1 MDTFGAWL
9 RQQRSQLKLTR
20 EQFAERV
27 GCSVA
32 LLRKIEDGERR
43 PSTQIAELIANSLNI
58 PAADRATFIRVARGE
73 LNLERLPAS
82 LKPVAIP
89 IVPPAPRPRVNLPVL
104 PTPLIGRQREVEELS
119 QLLRDPA
126 CRLLTLVGP
135 GGMGKTRLAIETAT
149 QMRDVFD
156 HGVYFVPLAS
166 VGSINAVISTIA
178 NAIHFAFYGPS
189 DPKVQLLNYLRE
201 KQVLLLLDN
210 LEHLL
215 GGESQ
220 PETIVELL
228 LEILQQAAQVKL
240 LITSRESLE
249 LQDEWVFEVQG
260 LPVPE
265 SIAAEGSAQNTSVEL
280 FLQRARRAHVGFS
293 ARVDDYPAIARIC
306 WLVGGSPLGI
316 ELAAAWVRTLSCDE
330 IAQQIERGLDFL
342 SVTTRDLPTRH
353 RSMRA
358 VFDHSWKLLPEEEQQ
373 VLARLSVFRGGFRRE
388 AAEQIAGAT
397 LSTLS
402 ALVAKSLVRR
412 SGENR
417 YDLHELVRQFAAE
430 NLSKNNDEQITTQ
443 NRHSQYYLT
452 SFGRADGRM
461 HSPTQRE
468 ALAEWTAEM
477 DNIRVAWNW
486 AITQS
491 EFGLIEETLRA
502 FAMLYET
509 RGWYREG
516 LDMLGRAIDRL
527 EGAHGPSPTDRTGQ
541 ATLGHLLTNRALLTI
556 RLGQHAEA
564 QAMLERSLEILR
576 PLNATRLLVEPI
588 TFLGVVMSLTGD
600 YARALDLVAEAREKA
615 LAVGDRVFAAT
626 SLSLHANFSR
636 LTGQSG
642 DQHARLQAAVAEWR
656 AVGDPRFIAYG
667 LNFLGQSA
675 LALGR
680 FDEARQA
687 LEESVELNT
696 SVGARWNLG
705 HAFQG
710 LGAVAQAQGE
720 YRRAADLFLKA
731 VDTFTELGGLFYIGQ
746 SLAQMGRS
754 LFALGDDIEAERIW
768 RESLRIATEIH
779 GMPVVL
785 EALVGI
791 ASLWGKKGETQ
802 SALELLL
809 IVLDHP
815 ACDQETKNRAEKL
828 CAELTAQL
836 TTRQIEAIQVQAQA
850 RPFETVV
857 NEVLKQ
863 V

>member
-1 MDTFGAWL
+1 
-9 RQQRSQLKLTR
+9 
-20 EQFAERV
+20 
-27 GCSVA
+27 
-32 LLRKIEDGERR
+32 
-43 PSTQIAELIANSLNI
+43 
-58 PAADRATFIRVARGE
+58 
-73 LNLERLPAS
+73 
-82 LKPVAIP
+82 
-89 IVPPAPRPRVNLPVL
+89 
-104 PTPLIGRQREVEELS
+104 LIGREREVEELG
-119 QLLRDPA
+119 QLLRDPQ

-135 GGMGKTRLAIETAT
+135 GGIGKTRLAIEAASSM
-149 QMRDVFD
+149 QEVFD

-166 VGSINAVISTIA
+166 VGSINAVISTMA

-201 KQVLLLLDN
+201 KQILLIMDN
-210 LEHLL
+210 VEHLL
-215 GGESQ
+215 AGEPDQ
-220 PETIVELL
+220 ETVAELL
-228 LEILQQAAQVKL
+228 VKILRQAAQVKL
-240 LITSRESLE
+240 LITSRETLE
-249 LQDEWVFEVQG
+249 LHDEWVFEVKG
-260 LPVPE
+260 LPIPD

-306 WLVGGSPLGI
+306 WLVDGNPLGI
-316 ELAAAWVRTLSCDE
+316 ELAAAWVRTLTCDE
-330 IAQQIERGLDFL
+330 IAQHIERGLDFL
-342 SVTTRDLPTRH
+342 RVTTRDLPTRH

-358 VFDHSWKLLPEEEQQ
+358 VFDHSWKLLPEEEKQ
-373 VLARLSVFRGGFRRE
+373 VLARLSVFRGQLRRE

-402 ALVAKSLVRR
+402 ALIAKSLVRR

-430 NLSKNNDEQITTQ
+430 HLSKNNDEQIATQ
-443 NRHSQYYLT
+443 NRHSKYYLT
-452 SFGRADGRM
+452 SFSRGDARM
-461 HSPTQRE
+461 RSPAQRE

-509 RGWYREG
+509 RGLYREG
-516 LDMLGRAIDRL
+516 LDMLDLAIDGL
-527 EGAHGPSPTDRTGQ
+527 EAAHGPSPVDRTNQ
-541 ATLGHLLTNRALLTI
+541 FALGHLLTNRALLTI
-556 RLGQHAEA
+556 RLGRHAEA
-564 QAMLERSLEILR
+564 QATLERSLEILR
-576 PLNATRLLVEPI
+576 PLNDTRLLVEPI
-588 TFLGVVMSLTGD
+588 TYLGLVMSLTGD
-600 YARALDLVAEAREKA
+600 YTRALDLVAEAREKA
-615 LAVGDRVFAAT
+615 VAVGDRIFAAT

-680 FDEARQA
+680 FDEARKA

-720 YRRAADLFLKA
+720 HRLAAELFRKA

-746 SLAQMGRS
+746 GLAQMGRS
-754 LFALGDDIEAERIW
+754 LFALGNDVEAERIW
-768 RESLRIATEIH
+768 RESLRIAAEIH
-779 GMPVVL
+779 GIPVVL

-791 ASLWGKKGETQ
+791 ASLRAKRGESQ

-809 IVLDHP
+809 IVLNHP
-815 ACDQETKNRAEKL
+815 ACDQETKNRASAL
-828 CAELTAQL
+828 QTELEAQL
-836 TTRQIEAIQVQAQA
+836 TSQQVGAAGERAQGKTLA
-850 RPFETVV
+850 TVV
-857 NEVLKQ
+857 EEVLKQ
-863 V
+863 VQ